1 MSRVVGVG
9 EEEVEAGL
17 PALGVVGLQLGP
29 ELIDKG
35 FAVGVDIVCKAGQ
48 LDLENRKKE
57 NIYHNLSLK
66 GLDFLGFHLD

>member
-48 LDLENRKKE
+48 LDLENRKKKYLPQF
-57 NIYHNLSLK
+57 IITR
-66 GLDFLGFHLD
+66 FGFHLD